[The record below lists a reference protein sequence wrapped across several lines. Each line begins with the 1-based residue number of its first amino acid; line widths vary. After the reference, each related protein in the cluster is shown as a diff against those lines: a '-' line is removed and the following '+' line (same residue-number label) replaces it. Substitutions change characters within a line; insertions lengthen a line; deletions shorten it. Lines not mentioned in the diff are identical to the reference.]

1 MCYGLNKAGG
11 GGNESAERISPCQTS
26 HFSGRVLPFAWQVCL
41 RRAGGRRPRGGC
53 WLAWLGPGGRWA
65 GHRGGAHGACAGRGQ
80 VGVSA
85 QAPPPVTC
93 GPAPAASAAGARQP
107 AEAAGGRGSRA
118 SPWRRRRQH
127 RWRPGRGPRRG
138 PSRPGGPRGRRR
150 HWSCGSVSSGRPARE
165 ARCPPPSPQ
174 AGHGGHRGPEGGPA
188 VPRRCGSST
197 ATAAVGRDFSA
208 RPAPS
213 RRLSA
218 AANGVCT
225 PL

>member
-41 RRAGGRRPRGGC
+41 RRAGGRRPC

-65 GHRGGAHGACAGRGQ
+65 GHRGGAHGACAGRDR
-80 VGVSA
+80 VGVSE

-93 GPAPAASAAGARQP
+93 GPAPAASAAGARQS
-107 AEAAGGRGSRA
+107 AEAAGGRGSQA
-118 SPWRRRRQH
+118 SPWRRRRRRRH

-150 HWSCGSVSSGRPARE
+150 RWSCGSVSSGRPARE
-165 ARCPPPSPQ
+165 ACCPPPSPQ
-174 AGHGGHRGPEGGPA
+174 AGRGGHRGPEGGPA

-208 RPAPS
+208 LPAPS